1 MGSNC
6 CTVNI
11 PNLHITPNKS
21 VTKFLNPIKLRLLM
35 DYKLKVRKSM
45 KLNKLIIK
53 INDLHKIYIILLSY
67 KGGHAGIIN

>member
-6 CTVNI
+6 CTASI

-35 DYKLKVRKSM
+35 DYKLKVRK
-45 KLNKLIIK
+45 
-53 INDLHKIYIILLSY
+53 
-67 KGGHAGIIN
+67 